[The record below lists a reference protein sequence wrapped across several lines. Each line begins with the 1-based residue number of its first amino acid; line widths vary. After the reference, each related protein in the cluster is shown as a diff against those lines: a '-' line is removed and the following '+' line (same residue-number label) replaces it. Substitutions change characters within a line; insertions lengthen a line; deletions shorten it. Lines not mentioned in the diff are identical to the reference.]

1 MGVYTDHGAPKR
13 QRVITYIVLGGIF
26 LVIAVIAIGTFRAAK
41 ESSAARD
48 KATQLQQAFTAAGL
62 RQINV
67 DQVVLQLGND
77 GGIICAAAKNEPTA
91 RAQLA
96 NTLGTAA
103 GSPGARP
110 VGAAGLGAGTKLV
123 TGLQQVIRIYCP
135 EEMDEFVSFVNDLR
149 LTEISSG

>member
-1 MGVYTDHGAPKR
+1 MGAYTDHGAQKR

-26 LVIAVIAIGTFRAAK
+26 LVMAIVAVGVFRSAK

-48 KATQLQQAFTAAGL
+48 KATQLQQEFTAAGL
-62 RQINV
+62 RELNV
-67 DQVVLQLGND
+67 DQVVLQLGTD

-96 NTLGTAA
+96 NRLGTAA

-110 VGAAGLGAGTKLV
+110 VGAAGLGKGGELV
-123 TGLQQVIRIYCP
+123 TGLQQVIKVYCP
-135 EEMDEFVSFVNDLR
+135 EEMDKFVTFVNSLR
-149 LTEISSG
+149 LEKTKHA